1 MKKLGVLAL
10 ALAAGMTTFAAHS
23 KEGTADMGA
32 KTTEAAVE
40 KKAGKP
46 AQKETR
52 NADAVDETA
61 TSSVAR
67 DEDRELVRIS
77 ITPDGAKIEAIE
89 EVTSDGKYGTLIAK
103 YAAEYGV
110 PVQLAHAV
118 ISVESNYKPN
128 ARGSAGEVGLM
139 QIKPATAR
147 YMGFDGSVKELFH
160 PETNIRWGMKY
171 LGKAHKLGG
180 GTTCGTILKYNAG
193 HGAKK
198 MNPVSAR
205 YCEKVKNLLD
215 S

>member
-10 ALAAGMTTFAAHS
+10 ALAAGMTTFAANS
-23 KEGTADMGA
+23 KESAAETGA
-32 KTTEAAVE
+32 KATKAAVE
-40 KKAGKP
+40 NKADDKKA
-46 AQKETR
+46 E
-52 NADAVDETA
+52 AVDNTA
-61 TSSVAR
+61 TSSLTKASNPGKKRVKIDLMPEGRKAKAL
-67 DEDRELVRIS
+67 ED
-77 ITPDGAKIEAIE
+77 A
-89 EVTSDGKYGTLIAK
+89 TSGDGKFHTLIVK
-103 YAAEYGV
+103 YASEHGV

-118 ISVESNYKPN
+118 ISVESNYKPD

-147 YMGFDGSVKELFH
+147 YIGYEGSVKGLYD

-193 HGAKK
+193 HAAKK
-198 MNPVSAR
+198 MNPTSAR
-205 YCEKVKNLLD
+205 YCEKVKDLMD